1 MGLFSNQVKP
11 AGAAEKEAP
20 PKPKSKWDLDD
31 DGNVSFQEAASIL
44 KDTASEVMNSEKY
57 GTFREGVMYLVF
69 LMVFMLITLLGPNGG
84 EATFYYTNRLK
95 EFFAGEFRPQDVSNF
110 DKTFQDIVTPE
121 DVWYFIEGPL
131 HAGLFQNQWYNGMD
145 YNEEEKGMILSYNRL
160 LGGARFRQI
169 RVQPDSCQVRDEYKS
184 IIKFCYGALTKE
196 YEDKSGFGPVMNA
209 VEIADGAAY
218 MNAERVYTDAS
229 STNTTKESCISDC
242 KVACLD
248 QFDLDSHA
256 YAGTCTGSCDKYC
269 GCLYENGVSNATACP
284 NPLMDDTGA
293 LSSIPPRD
301 FKYKWQSDK
310 QLGELPFWG
319 WIQVYPGSGYTQDL
333 PINATEAM
341 EIILTMKK
349 EKFIDLSTRVIFAD
363 FTVYNAYLGL
373 YNVIRFSLEF
383 PATGGVIPK
392 ATYRAV
398 QIERYSDGFTVLI
411 FLEIILVIFVLSYF
425 MQEMMEIAAEGFGY
439 FKHLWNFL
447 DITNLVI
454 FLVVICLR
462 LYTCDMVYG
471 VLGVTEQLEELKA
484 TTFPNLQK
492 VAFLMNQESN
502 LNAFNAMIMWL
513 KFFKY
518 CQVSRRMSFLMRIM
532 ARASTD
538 IFFFMLMFF
547 IFFLGFAQAGYLAF
561 SVNVDDFRTFN
572 MALLTLFKSIVG
584 DLDYD
589 KLADAN
595 SSYGPFYYI
604 IYYVTVLLVL
614 LNVFLAI
621 LNDAYTAVREEDQNS
636 VQSAHAN
643 SGGLTSV
650 FNAIRGKPTQTKHMV
665 SALDATLEDDDY
677 CDLDEMKEVMRKHG
691 VAKPDEVAMQ
701 MMKEFDTN
709 GDGRLD
715 AEEMKMVKK
724 RLQEMENTRRQDEIS
739 KLGGGSGGGG
749 GNAESDK
756 TLITGF
762 MNLEDR
768 VHELAKMNET
778 RHDQMA
784 RLEAMLAK
792 LQ

>member
-1 MGLFSNQVKP
+1 
-11 AGAAEKEAP
+11 
-20 PKPKSKWDLDD
+20 
-31 DGNVSFQEAASIL
+31 
-44 KDTASEVMNSEKY
+44 MNSEKY
-57 GTFREGVMYLVF
+57 GTLREGVMYAIF
-69 LMVFMLITLLGPNGG
+69 LCIFMLITLLGPNGG

-95 EFFAGEFRPQDVSNF
+95 EFFGGEFRPSDVPNW
-110 DKTFQDIVTPE
+110 DKTFEDIVTPE
-121 DVWYFIEGPL
+121 DVWYFIEGPM
-131 HAGLFQNQWYNGMD
+131 HAGLFQNTWYNGMD

-160 LGGARFRQI
+160 LGGARLRQV

-184 IIKFCYGALTKE
+184 IIKFCYGALTAE
-196 YEDKSGFGPVMNA
+196 FEDKSGFGPVMNA
-209 VEIADGAAY
+209 AEIADGSAY
-218 MNAERVYTDAS
+218 MTAERIFSDPNSA
-229 STNTTKESCISDC
+229 NTTKESCISDC
-242 KVACLD
+242 KVSCLD
-248 QFDLDSHA
+248 QFDLSSNT
-256 YAGTCTGSCDKYC
+256 YSNTCTSSCDSYC
-269 GCLYENGVSNATACP
+269 SCLYENGASNSTACP
-284 NPLMDDTGA
+284 NPLMDGGGA
-293 LSSIPPRD
+293 VSNIPPRD

-310 QLGELPFWG
+310 ELGELPFWG
-319 WIQVYPGSGYTQDL
+319 WVQLYPGSGYTQDL
-333 PINATEAM
+333 PINSTEAM
-341 EIILTMKK
+341 DIILTMKQ

-373 YNVIRFSLEF
+373 YNVVRFSMEF

-398 QIERYSDGFTVLI
+398 QIERYSDGFTGLI
-411 FLEIILVIFVLSYF
+411 FLEILLVMFVLVYF

-447 DITNLVI
+447 DVTNLVI

-492 VAFLMNQESN
+492 IAFLMNQESN

-518 CQVSRRMSFLMRIM
+518 CQVSRRMSFLLRIM

-561 SVNVDDFRTFN
+561 SVNVDDFRTFSYS
-572 MALLTLFKSIVG
+572 LLTLFKSIVG

-595 SSYGPFYYI
+595 SVYGPFFYI
-604 IYYVTVLLVL
+604 VYYVTVLLIL

-636 VQSAHAN
+636 VGDSKS
-643 SGGLTSV
+643 SGGLSSV

-665 SALDATLEDDDY
+665 SALDATLEDDDF

-691 VAKPDEVAMQ
+691 VPKPDEVAMQ
-701 MMKEFDTN
+701 MMKEFDTS

-724 RLQEMENTRRQDEIS
+724 RLQEMEEQKRNDEMN
-739 KLGGGSGGGG
+739 KNSGGGG
-749 GNAESDK
+749 GGNPESDK